1 MKESL
6 ILQSLEEMAASINL
20 KVSYENLRKEDPA
33 LKGGLCKVK
42 GEYQVL
48 CDRSLTLSDKI
59 EVLLDAL
66 KEFDWEGVYVN
77 PYIRRLLERRKEKP
91 STP

>member
-6 ILQSLEEMAASINL
+6 ILQSLEELAASINL
-20 KVSYENLRKEDPA
+20 KVNYENLRKEDPG

-42 GEYQVL
+42 GEYQVF
-48 CDRSLTLSDKI
+48 CEKNLTSSEKI

-66 KEFDWEGVYVN
+66 KDFDWESAYVN
-77 PYIRRLLERRKEKP
+77 PYIRKLLEKRKGKP
-91 STP
+91 

>member
-6 ILQSLEEMAASINL
+6 ILQNLEELAASINL
-20 KVSYENLRKEDPA
+20 KVNYENLRKEDPG

-42 GEYQVL
+42 GEYQVF
-48 CDRSLTLSDKI
+48 CEKNLTLSEKI

-66 KEFDWEGVYVN
+66 KDFDWEGAYVN
-77 PYIRRLLERRKEKP
+77 PYIRKLLEKRKGKP
-91 STP
+91 